1 MCATS
6 CRTALPKTTNHV
18 TQCTVQ
24 LSSYE
29 IIIIIIIIIYNN
41 KNTALATTL
50 SGGSIREQTRKSV
63 RVFCIKCSFGFMK
76 RRVLDLN

>member
-6 CRTALPKTTNHV
+6 CRTALPKTTNHA

-29 IIIIIIIIIYNN
+29 IIIIYNN

-50 SGGSIREQTRKSV
+50 SGKSIREQTRKSV